1 MEADTCTR
9 ELVIEIPAD
18 TVEREAE
25 RLASQY
31 ARVARVPGF
40 RPGHAPRGLVRRHFR
55 DEIRSEVLQS
65 LVPKSFGEAVKNHNW
80 SVVGKPSFED
90 VKFEDNQPLTYR
102 ATFEVYPEFELK
114 AYKGLEVEQEPATL
128 TDADVDQALEEL
140 RQRLATFE
148 VVSEE
153 PAREDDYVTVSYR
166 GRDVS
171 SPEGEPIEVREGVVH
186 LGGKGTAAEF
196 RENLLGSRPGD
207 MREFDVAYPADSAR
221 ESLAGKTVKYRVEV
235 QAVKRKVLPPIDD
248 ELAKSASDF
257 NTLEELKANLRT
269 DLEKGRKTR
278 AETVMRRKLV
288 QKLVEAHEFPVPER
302 MVEAQVDR
310 KLEGVIAQLLKQ
322 GIDPRTADFDWPKLR
337 REIRPEAERDVR
349 GSLILEKVAEAEKIE
364 VSEQEIDEAIRQ
376 IAEERHE
383 TPAALKTRL
392 TREDGLARIQFSLR
406 SQKALDLIFENAHI
420 TQTNA

>member
-1 MEADTCTR
+1 VEADTCTR

-55 DEIRSEVLQS
+55 DEIRGEVLQS
-65 LVPKSFGEAVKNHNW
+65 LVPKFFGEAVKNHNW

-114 AYKGLEVEQEPATL
+114 VYKGLEVEQEPVTV
-128 TDADVDQALEEL
+128 TDADVDQALDEL
-140 RQRLATFE
+140 RHRLATFE

-153 PAREDDYVTVSYR
+153 QAREDDYVTVSYQ

-171 SPEGEPIEVREGVVH
+171 SPEAEPIEVREGVVH

-196 RENLLGSRPGD
+196 TENLLGSRPGD
-207 MREFDVAYPADSAR
+207 VREFDVAYPADSAR
-221 ESLAGKTVKYRVEV
+221 ESLVGKTVKYRVEV

-248 ELAKSASDF
+248 ELAKSASDL

-278 AETVMRRKLV
+278 SETVMRRKLV

-349 GSLILEKVAEAEKIE
+349 GSLILEKVAEAEKSE